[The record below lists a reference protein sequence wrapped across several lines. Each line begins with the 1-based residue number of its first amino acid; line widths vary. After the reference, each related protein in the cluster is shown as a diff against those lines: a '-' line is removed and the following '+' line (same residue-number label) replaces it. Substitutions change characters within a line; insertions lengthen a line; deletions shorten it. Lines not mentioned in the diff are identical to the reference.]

1 MKKLIPRKYQSGKTI
16 EFIKKHEGFE
26 SRPYKDS
33 KGKWTIGY
41 GFTDP
46 ELLKLG
52 YMTKSQGEK
61 FLKREVKIREDKL
74 KKIFK
79 DWDKYPEDAKTAM
92 TSYYYNYPA
101 GFKDNTTF
109 MMHMRREDYP
119 RAKGQIDAG
128 MYDPESPGLK
138 DRRLEEQELFE
149 SMIPKEKS
157 IKDITKFTP
166 IEPFKSGF
174 NPLPT
179 HKVEPLRFPYSVE
192 SYSNRPL
199 DAIMNFWNVKN
210 LNTKHNW
217 NERHS
222 N

>member
-16 EFIKKHEGFE
+16 EFIKKHEGFK

-46 ELLKLG
+46 KLLKLG

-61 FLKREVKIREDKL
+61 LLKREIKTREDKL

-92 TSYYYNYPA
+92 ISYYYNYPA
-101 GFKDNTTF
+101 GFDDTTTF

-119 RAKGQIDAG
+119 RAKKQIDAG

-149 SMIPKEKS
+149 SIIPKEKS
-157 IKDITKFTP
+157 IKDIKFTP

-179 HKVEPLRFPYSVE
+179 HKVQPLRFPYDIE